1 MEIKAKLIKKLPV
14 LMGKSKNGEW
24 KKQDII
30 VETIE
35 QYSKTICISV
45 WGEKIDDK
53 LLKEGEIL
61 DISINLE
68 SKEYNE
74 KWYTDVKAWRIQSSN
89 DDISNIQENNMPDI
103 KPSDDDLDWLIDGDG
118 EGDHPF

>member
-14 LMGKSKNGEW
+14 LTGKSKNGEW

-35 QYSKTICISV
+35 RYSKSICISV
-45 WGEKIDDK
+45 WGEKIEDE

-61 DISINLE
+61 DISINIE
-68 SKEYNE
+68 SREYNE
-74 KWYTDVKAWRIQSSN
+74 KWYTEVKVWRIQLSN
-89 DDISNIQENNMPDI
+89 DEICNAQGHNMPDI
-103 KPSDDDLDWLIDGDG
+103 KPSDDDLDWLTGDDG
-118 EGDHPF
+118 EGNLF